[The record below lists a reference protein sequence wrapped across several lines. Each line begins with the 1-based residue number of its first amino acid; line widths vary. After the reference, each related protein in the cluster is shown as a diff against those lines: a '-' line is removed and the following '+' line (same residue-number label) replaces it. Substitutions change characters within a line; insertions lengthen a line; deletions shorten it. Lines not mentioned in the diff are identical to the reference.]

1 MDKSIKNRLDTLILQ
16 SKGMTT
22 DESLN
27 AFAIIWRNF
36 LNELS
41 NEDKKIAVTA
51 YFQGIN
57 DSLNL
62 IKKDVHAIA
71 KNGSEKDRQE
81 YTKGLSKIKELLKPN
96 KNTIA
101 V

>member
-1 MDKSIKNRLDTLILQ
+1 MDKSIKNRLDALIVQ
-16 SKGMTT
+16 SKSLTT

-57 DSLNL
+57 DSFNL
-62 IKKDVHAIA
+62 IEKDVHDFA

-81 YTKGLSKIKELLKPN
+81 YAKGLSKMKELLKP
-96 KNTIA
+96 KPDTVAI
-101 V
+101 